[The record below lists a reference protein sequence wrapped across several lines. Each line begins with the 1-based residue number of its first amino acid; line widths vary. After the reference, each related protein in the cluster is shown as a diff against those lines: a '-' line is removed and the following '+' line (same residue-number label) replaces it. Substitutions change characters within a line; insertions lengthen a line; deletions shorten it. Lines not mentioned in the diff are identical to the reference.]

1 MRFGICYNI
10 DYRPDIHGSPS
21 SYFDRILDQVSVL
34 EDLGYDSVWFSEHHS
49 SGYSFG
55 NPCVIAA
62 AAAARTKRIRIGT
75 GVSLLPLHHPILLA
89 EQYGMLDVLSGGRL
103 EYGIGRGYSQREY
116 DWLGVPLAESHG
128 RYREAAEFII
138 QAWTEPGPMSFHGQH
153 FNVDGYRYFPAP
165 IQTPHPPI
173 YASAGGT
180 EDSFRW
186 AGAKG
191 FHLGAPLFVPDREA
205 LVRNIALYR
214 RTLSE
219 HGFDPATRE
228 LCLITQMYCAA
239 TNAEA
244 ERDGGDYATNYYRFF
259 SKLGGRADFFE
270 KVTGQEM
277 NRAGGVLLGDPENL
291 TRRIGEL
298 RDTLGVDFLLMEV
311 AQGGAPA
318 DKVIQ
323 ALELFGTQVMPGLRR
338 AGA

>member
-1 MRFGICYNI
+1 
-10 DYRPDIHGSPS
+10 
-21 SYFDRILDQVSVL
+21 
-34 EDLGYDSVWFSEHHS
+34 
-49 SGYSFG
+49 
-55 NPCVIAA
+55 
-62 AAAARTKRIRIGT
+62 
-75 GVSLLPLHHPILLA
+75 
-89 EQYGMLDVLSGGRL
+89 
-103 EYGIGRGYSQREY
+103 
-116 DWLGVPLAESHG
+116 
-128 RYREAAEFII
+128 
-138 QAWTEPGPMSFHGQH
+138 
-153 FNVDGYRYFPAP
+153 
-165 IQTPHPPI
+165 
-173 YASAGGT
+173 
-180 EDSFRW
+180 
-186 AGAKG
+186 
-191 FHLGAPLFVPDREA
+191 
-205 LVRNIALYR
+205 
-214 RTLSE
+214 
-219 HGFDPATRE
+219 
-228 LCLITQMYCAA
+228 MYCAA